1 MCVFAGGVYGC
12 VAGSVPSSVLLYVHR
27 NPKDYEGRG
36 TPDGHLDLHTAPELS
51 GKGLCFVSFKDP
63 YPQMNLQLTVP
74 DR

>member
-1 MCVFAGGVYGC
+1 MFAGGG
-12 VAGSVPSSVLLYVHR
+12 GGMGVLREAFQVQCCLTSTETLR
-27 NPKDYEGRG
+27 IIR
-36 TPDGHLDLHTAPELS
+36 DGEPRTATSTFKAPELS